1 MTGQVI
7 WITGLSGAGKTTVAE
22 QLTLRIR
29 EGGLQPIRLDGD
41 ILRDL
46 FKNSEVISETYNREA
61 RIKLALKYAHL
72 CKTLSSQGFTVIIAT
87 VSMFREVYAWN
98 RANLPNY
105 FEVYLKV
112 PLDEL
117 RLRDPKKIYQRYD
130 AGELNNVAGLDLC
143 IDEPLEPHVTLDF
156 GIQPSLWKSPEIIVK
171 HLISELEKV
180 HYVVK
185 PEKNVEQKSRGVLK

>member
-7 WITGLSGAGKTTVAE
+7 WITGLSGAGKTTVAK
-22 QLTLRIR
+22 QLTLRSR
-29 EGGLQPIRLDGD
+29 ELGLKPILLDGD
-41 ILRDL
+41 VLRDI
-46 FKNSEVISETYNREA
+46 FKNLGVNSEAYNREA
-61 RIKLALKYAHL
+61 RIELALKYAHI
-72 CKTLSSQGFTVIIAT
+72 CQILSSQSFTVVIAT

-156 GIQPSLWKSPEIIVK
+156 EMQSFLWKSPEIIVE
-171 HLISELEKV
+171 HLISELE
-180 HYVVK
+180 
-185 PEKNVEQKSRGVLK
+185 NLC

>member
-29 EGGLQPIRLDGD
+29 CGGWQPILLDGD
-41 ILRDL
+41 SLRDL
-46 FKNSEVISETYNREA
+46 FKNIELIHETYNREA
-61 RIKLALKYAHL
+61 RIKLALQYAQI
-72 CKTLSSQGFTVIIAT
+72 CKVLSSQGFTVIIAT
-87 VSMFREVYAWN
+87 ISMFREVYAWN
-98 RANLPNY
+98 RANFPKY

-130 AGELNNVAGLDLC
+130 AGELNNVAGLDLQ

-156 GIQPSLWKSPEIIVK
+156 EKQSFLWKSFKVIVG
-171 HLISELEKV
+171 HLIHSL
-180 HYVVK
+180 
-185 PEKNVEQKSRGVLK
+185 VEIGIHRSG

>member
-29 EGGLQPIRLDGD
+29 GGGLQPILLDGD
-41 ILRDL
+41 SLRDL
-46 FKNSEVISETYNREA
+46 FKNIELIHETYNREA
-61 RIKLALKYAHL
+61 RIKLALKYGHL

-87 VSMFREVYAWN
+87 ISMYDEIYAWN
-98 RANLPNY
+98 RTNLPNY
-105 FEVYLKV
+105 FKIYLKV
-112 PLDEL
+112 PLKEL
-117 RLRDPKKIYQRYD
+117 RRRDPKKIYQRYD
-130 AGELNNVAGLDLC
+130 AGELNNVAGLDLQ

-156 GIQPSLWKSPEIIVK
+156 EKQSFLWKSSEVIVE

-180 HYVVK
+180 SCI
-185 PEKNVEQKSRGVLK
+185 VELKR

>member
-29 EGGLQPIRLDGD
+29 ELGLNPILLDGD
-41 ILRDL
+41 VLRDL
-46 FKNSEVISETYNREA
+46 FKNTGAISQTYNREA
-61 RIKLALKYAHL
+61 RIKLALKYAHM
-72 CKTLSSQGFTVIIAT
+72 CKILSSQGFTVVIAT
-87 VSMFREVYAWN
+87 ISMFREVYAWN

-117 RLRDPKKIYQRYD
+117 RLRDLKKIYKRYD

-143 IDEPLEPHVTLDF
+143 IDEPLEPNVTLDF
-156 GIQPSLWKSPEIIVK
+156 EKQPFLWKSPEIIAE
-171 HLISELEKV
+171 HLISKLENLCCGVKV
-180 HYVVK
+180 
-185 PEKNVEQKSRGVLK
+185 QQ

>member
-29 EGGLQPIRLDGD
+29 EGGLQPILLDGD

-46 FKNSEVISETYNREA
+46 FKNTEVIGETYRREA
-61 RIKLALKYAHL
+61 RIKLALKYARI
-72 CKTLSSQGFTVIIAT
+72 CKILSSQGFTVVIAT
-87 VSMFREVYAWN
+87 VSMFREVYGWN

-105 FEVYLKV
+105 FEVYLNV

-130 AGELNNVAGLDLC
+130 AGELNNVAGLDLQ

-156 GIQPSLWKSPEIIVK
+156 EKQSFLWKSSEVIVE

-180 HYVVK
+180 CCI
-185 PEKNVEQKSRGVLK
+185 VELKR

>member
-1 MTGQVI
+1 MAGQVI

-61 RIKLALKYAHL
+61 RIQLALKYAHL
-72 CKTLSSQGFTVIIAT
+72 CEILSSQGFTVVIAT
-87 VSMFREVYAWN
+87 VSMFREIYAWN
-98 RANLPNY
+98 RANFPNY

-130 AGELNNVAGLDLC
+130 AGDLSDVAGLDLAV
-143 IDEPLEPHVTLDF
+143 DEPLEPHVILDF
-156 GIQPSLWKSPEIIVK
+156 ETHPSLYDSPTNIAEYLMSK
-171 HLISELEKV
+171 LEK
-180 HYVVK
+180 
-185 PEKNVEQKSRGVLK
+185 E

>member
-29 EGGLQPIRLDGD
+29 EGGLQPILLDGD

-46 FKNSEVISETYNREA
+46 FKNTEVISAAYNREA
-61 RIKLALKYAHL
+61 RIKLALKYAHV
-72 CKTLSSQGFTVIIAT
+72 CKILSSQGFTVIIAT

-117 RLRDPKKIYQRYD
+117 RLRDPKEIYRRYD
-130 AGELNNVAGLDLC
+130 KGELNNVAGLDLC
-143 IDEPLEPHVTLDF
+143 IDDPLEPHVTLEF
-156 GIQPSLWKSPEIIVK
+156 EKQPFLWKSPEIIAE
-171 HLISELEKV
+171 HLISKLENLCCCVKV
-180 HYVVK
+180 
-185 PEKNVEQKSRGVLK
+185 QQ

>member
-29 EGGLQPIRLDGD
+29 EGGLQPILFDGD

-46 FKNSEVISETYNREA
+46 FKNTEVIGETYKREA
-61 RIKLALKYAHL
+61 RIKLALKYAHI
-72 CKTLSSQGFTVIIAT
+72 CKILSSQSFTVVIAT

-143 IDEPLEPHVTLDF
+143 VYEPLEPHVTLDF
-156 GIQPSLWKSPEIIVK
+156 EIQPSLWKSPEIIVE

-185 PEKNVEQKSRGVLK
+185 PEKKC